1 MEKMVYVE
9 WFNSPAKLSRFIC
22 LNKIKPKNIVSI
34 LINKNGDHEF
44 WFYSKCGYKY
54 NKESDNGD

>member
-1 MEKMVYVE
+1 MKKMVYVE

-34 LINKNGDHEF
+34 LINNKRNYELWFFSKN
-44 WFYSKCGYKY
+44 GYKY
-54 NKESDNGD
+54 DKEGDNE